1 MNIGA
6 GRILMQDIM
15 RIDKSFKDGLFE
27 NKSLI
32 KSIKKIVSGYIL

>member
-15 RIDKSFKDGLFE
+15 RIDKSFRDRLFE
-27 NKSLI
+27 KKPLI
-32 KSIKKIVSGYIL
+32 ESIKKIVRGYIL